1 MSNETTTHKP
11 MANGWVAIIAAGA
24 SGLSALVSFTASMQ
38 DAERRNNQVI
48 VQLETIKTQNDER
61 SKSVEFRLSTI
72 EQRIGS
78 LENGRRVQ

>member
-11 MANGWVAIIAAGA
+11 ITNGWVAIIAAGA
-24 SGLSALVSFTASMQ
+24 SGLSALVSLTVSMQ

-78 LENGRRVQ
+78 LENGRRSE